1 MNYLKV
7 LTKGALFIAVAISLS
22 SCLKNKGTE
31 IVQPDLAFLS
41 VYHASPGTLKTD
53 FVLDGQLVTAGLEY
67 KNYKGYYTLYTGNRG
82 AAFYKENSYTDTI
95 RTRKF
100 TAEKD
105 SIYSLFLIGTA
116 SNPETLL
123 IHDHLTAPA
132 TGKANVRFINLS
144 PDEGG
149 LTLKATATS
158 VDTTFFS
165 NISYKMMANFSA
177 VTPRTYKLELYKD
190 ETMITDL
197 ADVSIGSGKNYTVW
211 ATGIEGDPNNEL
223 KPVIKIT
230 ENK

>member
-31 IVQPDLAFLS
+31 IVQPDVAFLS

-67 KNYKGYYTLYTGNRG
+67 KSNKGYYTLYTGSRA

-95 RTRKF
+95 RTKKF

-105 SIYSLFLIGTA
+105 SIYSLFLIGPA

-123 IHDHLTAPA
+123 IRDHLTAPA
-132 TGKANVRFINLS
+132 TGKANVRFVNLS
-144 PDEGG
+144 PDAGSF
-149 LTLKATATS
+149 TLKAIATS
-158 VDTTFFS
+158 VDTTFFDGI
-165 NISYKMMANFSA
+165 NYKTATNFSA
-177 VTPRTYKLELYKD
+177 VTPRTYKLELHKGG
-190 ETMITDL
+190 TKVTDL
-197 ADVSIGSGKNYTVW
+197 ADVAIGSGKNYTIW
-211 ATGIEGDPNNEL
+211 ATGLDGDPNNEL
-223 KPVIKIT
+223 KPVIKVT